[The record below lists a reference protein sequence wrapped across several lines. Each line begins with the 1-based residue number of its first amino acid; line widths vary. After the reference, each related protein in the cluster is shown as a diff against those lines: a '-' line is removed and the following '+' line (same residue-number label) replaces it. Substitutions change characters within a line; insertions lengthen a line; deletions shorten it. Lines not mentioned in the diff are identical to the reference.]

1 MGYGYK
7 RRDTT
12 DIVAVIEALP
22 EIIKTLYN
30 GISSLKVSVEMLSE
44 RVSDL
49 EKALDSVAKL
59 VDEKT
64 ILLVNVSDELKKRL
78 EEVNV
83 VSKELSDKLPKNVT
97 DIIGEFATNLNKA
110 VGKLEEMY
118 SKMLDELT
126 LIKRSF
132 GDQVAV
138 TMEAVNE
145 VKGDV
150 LSLRSKVEELGLT
163 VNELS
168 STVNRELA
176 ETMSKIHELELLVT
190 DLSVRLAS
198 LEKRIRQVSHE

>member
-1 MGYGYK
+1 MGFEHN
-7 RRDTT
+7 RREAA
-12 DIVAVIEALP
+12 DIVALIEALP
-22 EIIKTLYN
+22 EIVKTLYN

-44 RVSDL
+44 RISDL
-49 EKALDSVAKL
+49 EGTLNSVAKL

-64 ILLVNVSDELKKRL
+64 ILIVKVSDELKKQLEQVNSTSRELSERL
-78 EEVNV
+78 PREVTNV
-83 VSKELSDKLPKNVT
+83 VE
-97 DIIGEFATNLNKA
+97 GFAANLNKT

-118 SKMLDELT
+118 SRMLDELT

-145 VKGDV
+145 IKGDV

-163 VNELS
+163 ISELS
-168 STVNRELA
+168 SSVGRELA
-176 ETMSKIHELELLVT
+176 ETRSKIHELELLVT

-198 LEKRIRQVSHE
+198 LEKHIKQVSHE